1 MEQMLEQRIRM
12 RAYEIWHSQGCAE
25 GNADEH
31 WLAAE
36 REVLSSAMSAQA
48 STATAR
54 SETVSPRKAR
64 RGRAERRHSAANG

>member
-1 MEQMLEQRIRM
+1 MEQMLEQRIRI

-36 REVLSSAMSAQA
+36 REVLASAMTAQA
-48 STATAR
+48 ITATAC
-54 SETVSPRKAR
+54 SEAVSQRKEK
-64 RGRAERRHSAANG
+64 RGRAGRRRSAVNG